1 LIFVLFPDYD
11 VDAIGKESLHS
22 QEFHAMKI
30 GRRSI
35 FLAGSALL
43 ASPAIIRPA
52 IIRPAMAQ
60 PATTLPAQT
69 PGFYRFKVGSFTVTT
84 VHDGFVARPLE
95 GFVRNA
101 PLAEVQGVLRDAFLP
116 QDRMVIPYT
125 VTFLDTGRDLVVFDS
140 GNGVTPA
147 GATIGRMIANMRSA
161 GIDPAKVTRVVMSH
175 FHGDHV
181 NGLLNAEGL
190 AAFPNAEVIVPE
202 AEIAW
207 WGDATNET
215 RSPEGQRANFANS
228 ARRLAPYAARMRR
241 VGPDSEVIPGVRSV
255 AAYGHTPGHTCYH
268 IADGAEQMMF
278 VADTTNRPELLA
290 RRPEFHIIFDFDAV
304 AAEATRRRIYDRV
317 ATDRIRVTG
326 YHFPFPAN
334 GYLTKE
340 GSGYRFVAADW
351 TGAV

>member
-1 LIFVLFPDYD
+1 MGSF
-11 VDAIGKESLHS
+11 
-22 QEFHAMKI
+22 Q
-30 GRRSI
+30 RRG
-35 FLAGSALL
+35 FLAAASLL
-43 ASPAIIRPA
+43 FAPGLIKASF
-52 IIRPAMAQ
+52 
-60 PATTLPAQT
+60 AQT
-69 PGFYRFKVGSFTVTT
+69 APAPQVQAPGFYRFKVGSFTVTT
-84 VHDGFVARPLE
+84 VHDGFFARPLE

-101 PLAEVQGVLRDAFLP
+101 PLADVQAVLRDAFLP
-116 QDRMVIPYT
+116 QDRLVIPFT

-140 GNGVTPA
+140 GNGVTAP
-147 GATIGRMIANMRSA
+147 GATNGRMISNMRAA
-161 GIDPAKVTRVVMSH
+161 GIDPARVTRVVMSH

-181 NGLLNAEGL
+181 NGLLNAEGA

-202 AEIAW
+202 AEVAW

-215 RSPEGQRANFANS
+215 RSPEGQRATFANS
-228 ARRLAPYAARMRR
+228 ARRLAPYAARLRR
-241 VGPDSEVIPGVRSV
+241 IGPDAEVVPGVRSV

-268 IADGAEQMMF
+268 VADGADQMMF

-317 ATDRIRVTG
+317 ATDRIRITG

-334 GYLTKE
+334 GFLAKE

-351 TGAV
+351 SGAI

>member
-43 ASPAIIRPA
+43 ASPA

-317 ATDRIRVTG
+317 ATDRIRITG

-334 GYLTKE
+334 GFLAKE
-340 GSGYRFVAADW
+340 GSGYRFIAADW

>member
-1 LIFVLFPDYD
+1 MSSIRRRGILAATSLLFSPSLIKAPN
-11 VDAIGKESLHS
+11 A
-22 QEFHAMKI
+22 QTA
-30 GRRSI
+30 
-35 FLAGSALL
+35 
-43 ASPAIIRPA
+43 PAP
-52 IIRPAMAQ
+52 Q
-60 PATTLPAQT
+60 VQT
-69 PGFYRFKVGSFTVTT
+69 PGFHRFKVGSFTVTT

-116 QDRMVIPYT
+116 TDRMVIPYT
-125 VTFLDTGRDLVVFDS
+125 VTFLDTGRDLIVFDS

-147 GATIGRMIANMRSA
+147 GATIGRMIANMQAA
-161 GIDPAKVTRVVMSH
+161 GIDPTKVTRVVMSH

-181 NGLLNAEGL
+181 NGLLNAEGA

-228 ARRLAPYAARMRR
+228 ARRLAPYAARLRR
-241 VGPDSEVIPGVRSV
+241 IGPDAEVVPGVRSV

-268 IADGAEQMMF
+268 IADGADQMMF

-317 ATDRIRVTG
+317 ATDRIRITG

-334 GYLTKE
+334 GFLAKE

-351 TGAV
+351 SGAV

>member
-43 ASPAIIRPA
+43 ASPA

-147 GATIGRMIANMRSA
+147 GATIGRMIANMRAA

-351 TGAV
+351 SGAI

>member
-35 FLAGSALL
+35 FFAGSALL
-43 ASPAIIRPA
+43 ASPAV
-52 IIRPAMAQ
+52 IRPAMAQ
-60 PATTLPAQT
+60 PATTSPAQT

-317 ATDRIRVTG
+317 ATDRIRITG

>member
-1 LIFVLFPDYD
+1 
-11 VDAIGKESLHS
+11 
-22 QEFHAMKI
+22 MKI

-43 ASPAIIRPA
+43 ASPA

-147 GATIGRMIANMRSA
+147 GATIGRMIANMRAA

-351 TGAV
+351 SGAI

>member
-1 LIFVLFPDYD
+1 MQL
-11 VDAIGKESLHS
+11 A
-22 QEFHAMKI
+22 
-30 GRRSI
+30 RRSF
-35 FLAGSALL
+35 FLASGALL
-43 ASPAIIRPA
+43 ASPAIMHHA
-52 IIRPAMAQ
+52 LAQ
-60 PATTLPAQT
+60 PAPAPSVQT
-69 PGFYRFKVGSFTVTT
+69 PGFHRFKVGSFTVTT

-116 QDRMVIPYT
+116 TDRMVIPYT
-125 VTFLDTGRDLVVFDS
+125 VTFLDTGRDLIVFDS

-147 GATIGRMIANMRSA
+147 GATIGRMIANMQAA

-215 RSPEGQRANFANS
+215 RSPEGQRATFANS
-228 ARRLAPYAARMRR
+228 ARRLAPYAARLRR
-241 VGPDSEVIPGVRSV
+241 IGPDAEVVPGVRSV

-317 ATDRIRVTG
+317 ATDRIRITG

-334 GYLTKE
+334 GFLAKE

-351 TGAV
+351 SGAV

>member
-1 LIFVLFPDYD
+1 
-11 VDAIGKESLHS
+11 
-22 QEFHAMKI
+22 M
-30 GRRSI
+30 
-35 FLAGSALL
+35 
-43 ASPAIIRPA
+43 
-52 IIRPAMAQ
+52 
-60 PATTLPAQT
+60 
-69 PGFYRFKVGSFTVTT
+69 TT
-84 VHDGFVARPLE
+84 VHDGFFVRPVE

-101 PLAEVQGVLRDAFLP
+101 PLTEVQGVLRDAFLP
-116 QDRMVIPYT
+116 TDRMVIPYT
-125 VTFLDTGRDLVVFDS
+125 VTFLDTGRDLVVFDT

-147 GATIGRMIANMRSA
+147 GATIGRMITNMQAA

-215 RSPEGQRANFANS
+215 RSPEGQRATFANS

-255 AAYGHTPGHTCYH
+255 AAYGHTPGHTCYN

-278 VADTTNRPELLA
+278 VADTTNRPELLV

-351 TGAV
+351 SSAV

>member
-1 LIFVLFPDYD
+1 MQL
-11 VDAIGKESLHS
+11 A
-22 QEFHAMKI
+22 
-30 GRRSI
+30 RRSF
-35 FLAGSALL
+35 FLASGALL
-43 ASPAIIRPA
+43 ASPAIMHHA
-52 IIRPAMAQ
+52 LAQ
-60 PATTLPAQT
+60 PAPAPSVQT
-69 PGFYRFKVGSFTVTT
+69 PGFHRFKVGSFTVTT
-84 VHDGFVARPLE
+84 VHDGFFARPLE

-101 PLAEVQGVLRDAFLP
+101 PLAEVQSVLRDAFLP
-116 QDRMVIPYT
+116 QDRLVIPFT

-140 GNGVTPA
+140 GNGVTAP
-147 GATIGRMIANMRSA
+147 GATNGRMIGNMRAA
-161 GIDPAKVTRVVMSH
+161 GIDPTKVTRVVMSH

-215 RSPEGQRANFANS
+215 RSPEGQRATFANS
-228 ARRLAPYAARMRR
+228 ARRLAPYAARLRR
-241 VGPDSEVIPGVRSV
+241 IGPDAEVVPGVRSV

-317 ATDRIRVTG
+317 ATDRIRITG

-334 GYLTKE
+334 GFLAKE

-351 TGAV
+351 SGAV

>member
-1 LIFVLFPDYD
+1 MKVFRRNVL
-11 VDAIGKESLHS
+11 
-22 QEFHAMKI
+22 
-30 GRRSI
+30 
-35 FLAGSALL
+35 LAGTSLLAAPALL
-43 ASPAIIRPA
+43 RTSSAQTAPPA
-52 IIRPAMAQ
+52 Q
-60 PATTLPAQT
+60 AQT

-147 GATIGRMIANMRSA
+147 GATIGRMIANMRAA

-181 NGLLNAEGL
+181 NGLLNAEGA

-215 RSPEGQRANFANS
+215 RSPEGQRATFANS

-304 AAEATRRRIYDRV
+304 AAEATRRRIHDRV

-340 GSGYRFVAADW
+340 GSGCRFVAADW
-351 TGAV
+351 SSAV

>member
-52 IIRPAMAQ
+52 MAQ
-60 PATTLPAQT
+60 PATTSPAQT

-101 PLAEVQGVLRDAFLP
+101 PLAEVQGVLRDALLP

-351 TGAV
+351 SGAV

>member
-1 LIFVLFPDYD
+1 MSNF
-11 VDAIGKESLHS
+11 
-22 QEFHAMKI
+22 Q
-30 GRRSI
+30 RRG
-35 FLAGSALL
+35 FLAAASLL
-43 ASPAIIRPA
+43 FAPGLIKASF
-52 IIRPAMAQ
+52 
-60 PATTLPAQT
+60 AQT
-69 PGFYRFKVGSFTVTT
+69 APAPQVQAPGFYRFKVGSFTVTT
-84 VHDGFVARPLE
+84 VHDGFFARPLE

-101 PLAEVQGVLRDAFLP
+101 PLADVQAVLRDAFLP
-116 QDRMVIPYT
+116 QDRLVIPFT

-140 GNGVTPA
+140 GNGVTAP
-147 GATIGRMIANMRSA
+147 GATNGRMISNMRAA
-161 GIDPAKVTRVVMSH
+161 GIDPTKVTRVVMSH

-181 NGLLNAEGL
+181 NGLLNAEGA

-215 RSPEGQRANFANS
+215 RSPEGQRATFANS
-228 ARRLAPYAARMRR
+228 ARRLAPYAARLRR
-241 VGPDSEVIPGVRSV
+241 IGPDAEVVPGVRSV

-268 IADGAEQMMF
+268 VADGADQMMF

-317 ATDRIRVTG
+317 ATDRIRITG

-334 GYLTKE
+334 GFLAKE

-351 TGAV
+351 SGAI